1 MLKLM
6 KICFQTDFSSVLLVY
21 DDRLEDCKPPA
32 AGDVIQP
39 PGKDWVPGQVANHK
53 SITAFQRELS
63 DKGIEISSSKIRK
76 ILITGG
82 CWSTERSREIGLLFD
97 KYTKH
102 VSDYG
107 LGLNSD
113 QAIVKIA
120 EELGVSIVTVSVN
133 LPYQSVVYNLENKS
147 SNAKRC
153 AKYREGKSKGYS
165 LSIHTTQANTRQ
177 FVGGDLA
184 AVPTQA
190 YTMGIGYIKKSTT
203 VILMDTGAGK
213 RGIVEKAFCGPVTPK
228 APASILQV
236 HPNVVVIGDEAA
248 ISDAVVAAAK

>member
-1 MLKLM
+1 M
-6 KICFQTDFSSVLLVY
+6 KNNNPTSEYIDYICSLYGDCY
-21 DDRLEDCKPPA
+21 DDHLEDCKPPA
-32 AGDVIQP
+32 AGDTIKT
-39 PGKDWVPGQVANHK
+39 PGKDWIPGQVANHK
-53 SITAFQRELS
+53 SIIAFQRELS

-102 VSDYG
+102 VSDNG

-113 QAIVKIA
+113 QAIIRIA

-153 AKYREGKSKGYS
+153 KKYREGKKKG
-165 LSIHTTQANTRQ
+165 
-177 FVGGDLA
+177 
-184 AVPTQA
+184 
-190 YTMGIGYIKKSTT
+190 
-203 VILMDTGAGK
+203 
-213 RGIVEKAFCGPVTPK
+213 
-228 APASILQV
+228 
-236 HPNVVVIGDEAA
+236 
-248 ISDAVVAAAK
+248 